1 MCGWVSI
8 VGRHGQS
15 VPPDALSR
23 AMGAMLHRGPDDDG
37 EFFAGAVALG
47 FRRLSIIDLSASGHQ
62 PMTSPD
68 GDLTLVFNGEI
79 YNYRELRV
87 ELSAAGHR
95 FQSTSDTE
103 VLLTAYRHWG
113 RECVQRF
120 NGMFAFVIHDR
131 RDGSL
136 FGARD
141 RLGVKPLYLWQDA
154 DWTVMASEPAAI
166 AATRLCSMQP
176 DWQRT
181 ANALCWNLMDDDS
194 GTCLAGIRQ
203 IPAGHTLSLH
213 VHAGLREQRYWSWPE
228 EPDDPAPGTD
238 EEWIEQLAALA
249 ADSVRLRLRSDVPVG
264 FTLSGGIDSSL
275 LICEAAHHSLE
286 GSSLLAFSY
295 QDSSYDESVSIAD
308 TVAKSNATLYTL
320 RSDQLDVAALL
331 PRVVSANGEPVH
343 SLSAVANYAL
353 FGLARE
359 HGVKVILGGQA
370 ADEIFAGY
378 GNFQADY
385 WHTLVSDRQ
394 WSALLADVRASASLR
409 GHTVART
416 LMSTVYRSLRI
427 GLSGSAL
434 YQRLRS
440 MRAGLSADTGHAVFS
455 REFLRQA
462 VPPVLAADEHRL
474 DAAQRRAAA
483 TWPLPMYLRIEDRV
497 SMAHS
502 VEARLPFTD
511 YRLVEHALRMPHR
524 LRFAKGV
531 NKVALRQVSARRV
544 PPSVSARVQKYG
556 FPVGNSSATA
566 LGLHGLCRQLATTR
580 EFRERGIYDA
590 DAVGRLLAGPARV
603 DDVDSLFTL
612 AQAELWLS
620 GLENSRVTTTR

>member
-1 MCGWVSI
+1 MCGWISI

-15 VPPDALSR
+15 APQDGLRR
-23 AMGAMLHRGPDDDG
+23 AMGALLHRGPDDAG

-47 FRRLSIIDLSASGHQ
+47 FRRLSIIDLGAGGHQ
-62 PMTSPD
+62 PMTSLD

-87 ELSAAGHR
+87 ELSAAGHS
-95 FQSTSDTE
+95 FQSRSDTE

-113 RECVQRF
+113 RECVQRL

-154 DWTVMASEPAAI
+154 DWIVLASEPAAI
-166 AATRLCSMQP
+166 AATGLYAMQP
-176 DWQRT
+176 DWPR
-181 ANALCWNLMDDDS
+181 AASALLWNLMDDNA

-203 IPAGHTLSLH
+203 LPAGHTLSLH
-213 VHAGLREQRYWSWPE
+213 AHSGLQERRYWSLPE
-228 EPDDPAPGTD
+228 APEGPVPGSD
-238 EEWIEQLAALA
+238 EEWVEQLAALVSDA
-249 ADSVRLRLRSDVPVG
+249 VRLRLRSDVPVG

-275 LICEAAHHSLE
+275 LICEAAQQGAGGCE
-286 GSSLLAFSY
+286 LLAFSY
-295 QDSSYDESVSIAD
+295 QDSHYDERVPIAD
-308 TVAKSNATLYTL
+308 TVARSNATLHTL
-320 RSDQLDVAALL
+320 HGDRLDVAALL
-331 PRVVSANGEPVH
+331 PRVVAANGEPVH

-359 HGVKVILGGQA
+359 HGVKVLLGGQA

-378 GNFQADY
+378 RNFQADY
-385 WHTLVSDRQ
+385 WHTLIGDRQ
-394 WSALLADVRASASLR
+394 WSAWLADVRASAGVH

-416 LMSTVYRSLRI
+416 LLSTAYRSLRI

-434 YQRLRS
+434 YRRLRS
-440 MRAGLSADTGHAVFS
+440 QRARWSANTGHAVFS
-455 REFLRQA
+455 HEFMQQA
-462 VPPVLAADEHRL
+462 AAPVLAAHEQRMDP
-474 DAAQRRAAA
+474 AQRRAVAI
-483 TWPLPMYLRIEDRV
+483 WPLPMYLRIEDRV

-531 NKVALRQVSARRV
+531 NKVALRQVAARRV
-544 PPSVSARVQKYG
+544 PPSVSARAQKYG
-556 FPVGNSSATA
+556 FPVGHSSATA
-566 LGLHGLCRQLATTR
+566 TGLQALCRQLASTR
-580 EFRERGIYDA
+580 AFRERGIYDPE
-590 DAVGRLLAGPARV
+590 AVGRLLAGPAGA
-603 DDVDSLFTL
+603 DDADSLFTL
-612 AQAELWLS
+612 AQTELWLS
-620 GLENSRVTTTR
+620 GLENSRGTTAR